1 MPKKATTTTKDT
13 TTTAEAAAS
22 IGLELAHE
30 NEHAVLLGAPT
41 DVDAYHNLMHLF
53 LDGQGPSLADAT
65 IDLLKQS
72 DIYANNIKPRRDE
85 FEPQGEDATEFARG
99 YMQGISLA
107 NTVVM
112 TMVQHN
118 VTQMLEATKDAPP
131 DIKIE
136 ALNSAFRSTLEAGM
150 LSVAMLTASKRA
162 YKMEG
167 GHAAFLD
174 MCINNTSLFIHSYG
188 MPLAEE
194 IIAET
199 TVPAGA
205 SVN

>member
-1 MPKKATTTTKDT
+1 
-13 TTTAEAAAS
+13 
-22 IGLELAHE
+22 
-30 NEHAVLLGAPT
+30 VLLGAPT